1 MAATGRSSSKP
12 AHPTLKFRLLEKKP
26 LALPSTPA
34 LPNVFDYIVDLG
46 EPEPGAV

>member
-1 MAATGRSSSKP
+1 MAVTGRSEP
-12 AHPTLKFRLLEKKP
+12 IFEKKP

-34 LPNVFDYIVDLG
+34 PNVFHYIVDLG

>member
-1 MAATGRSSSKP
+1 MDAKSGEADLAWP
-12 AHPTLKFRLLEKKP
+12 VEFRLVEKKP

-34 LPNVFDYIVDLG
+34 LPNVLHYIVDLG